1 MKQEAKNTGE
11 LVKLSKSKMFKFV
24 ASQIKG
30 KSLFPKK
37 IESAKKMLERARI
50 VKH

>member
-1 MKQEAKNTGE
+1 MKHKTKNSEE
-11 LVKLSKSKMFKFV
+11 LVKVSKSGMLAFV
-24 ASQIKG
+24 ASQLKG

-37 IESAKKMLERARI
+37 IEAGKKMLNHARI